1 MLDYDLKLESMDE
14 KAIDQEISRITDLLF
29 RHNPESSTYQQ
40 LLVMYEMAQVRQQ
53 EIQMLANAPQDKTID
68 LGDIDES
75 VYYPD
80 YTRAELLDAVV
91 TQYHTGDKHES

>member
-1 MLDYDLKLESMDE
+1 MLDYDLKLEAMGE
-14 KAIDQEISRITDLLF
+14 KEIDQELTRLTDLLF
-29 RHNPESSTYQQ
+29 RHNPESGTYRQ
-40 LLVMYEMAQVRQQ
+40 LLTMYEMAQMRQQ

-91 TQYHTGDKHES
+91 THYTSGDKS